1 MISHRNIENSV
12 TCVCECLSRMLQN
25 EREVNETAHQKSCS
39 KSSKKVFGTLHEFRM
54 LVALKGIAFRAQPF
68 GTVWCFVSYTN
79 LVRMEQ
85 IHMKVGYVR
94 ISTKEQNTA
103 RQDVLMEELGV
114 EKIYTDKLSGK
125 NTDRPELH
133 KMMDFVREGDVV
145 IVESFS
151 RFARNTRDLLDLTAA
166 LTEKGV
172 QFISKKESIDTSTPA
187 GKLMLTMF
195 AALAE
200 FERETLLERQAE
212 GIAVAKAEGRMTGRP
227 QKAVDTFEAVYQEVK
242 AGKKSAAQGAR
253 ELGIARSTWYR
264 KTKRYEEG
272 QVVDFG

>member
-1 MISHRNIENSV
+1 
-12 TCVCECLSRMLQN
+12 
-25 EREVNETAHQKSCS
+25 
-39 KSSKKVFGTLHEFRM
+39 
-54 LVALKGIAFRAQPF
+54 
-68 GTVWCFVSYTN
+68 
-79 LVRMEQ
+79 
-85 IHMKVGYVR
+85 MKVGYVR

-103 RQDVLMEELGV
+103 RQDVLMEGLGV
-114 EKIYTDKLSGK
+114 EKVYTDKLSGK

-166 LTEKGV
+166 LAEKGV

-187 GKLMLTMF
+187 GKFMLTVF

-200 FERETLLERQAE
+200 FERETLRERQAE

-227 QKAVDTFEAVYQEVK
+227 KKAPDTFEAVYQQVK
-242 AGKKSAAQGAR
+242 AGGMSASQGAR
-253 ELGIARSTWYR
+253 KLGIARSTWYR
-264 KTKRYEEG
+264 KAKEYETE
-272 QVVDFG
+272 QSIDF